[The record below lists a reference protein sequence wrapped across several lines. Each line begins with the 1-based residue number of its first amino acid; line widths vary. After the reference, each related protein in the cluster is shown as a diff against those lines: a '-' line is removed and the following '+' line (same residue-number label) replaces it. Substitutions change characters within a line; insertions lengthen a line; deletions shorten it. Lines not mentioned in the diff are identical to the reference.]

1 MLSSVLRTRCG
12 ILEEEVD
19 MLSEQVIQALL
30 EALREDERTLRDQY
44 MVVRGRILQ
53 LEALLDM
60 LKEQEKEDAPEIQPS
75 GSALEQTAQH
85 G

>member
-1 MLSSVLRTRCG
+1 
-12 ILEEEVD
+12 

-53 LEALLDM
+53 LEALLDT
-60 LKEQEKEDAPEIQPS
+60 LKEQEREDASKIQPG
-75 GSALEQTAQH
+75 GSALEQAAQH

>member
-1 MLSSVLRTRCG
+1 
-12 ILEEEVD
+12 

-30 EALREDERTLRDQY
+30 EGLREDERTLRDQY
-44 MVVRGRILQ
+44 MIVRGRILQ

-60 LKEQEKEDAPEIQPS
+60 LKGQEKEDVPKVQSS

-85 G
+85 